1 MLFGFTQRSV
11 WSIRAPLP
19 PALLPGSGWP
29 SPGQV
34 HWAARPGPCV
44 WIGTRIEWPES
55 PRCESLTPPA
65 PHSETLSPTYRT
77 TARKH
82 RLMYHFNHRNTSEA
96 TAFSYSLQTS
106 SSAAPAAPSG
116 TDSVLLRLPRSR
128 WTTGSC
134 SGCGGG
140 LNASTAPGGR
150 QRNRNSVTPL
160 YITETNLTVYLPS

>member
-11 WSIRAPLP
+11 WSILAPLP

-77 TARKH
+77 TGGKH
-82 RLMYHFNHRNTSEA
+82 RLMYHFNHLNTSEETAAA
-96 TAFSYSLQTS
+96 TEGFHTHCKHLHQQLLLLLLGLTLSFFIYLV
-106 SSAAPAAPSG
+106 AAGRQEAVVVVEEDWTP
-116 TDSVLLRLPRSR
+116 VLLLEDD
-128 WTTGSC
+128 
-134 SGCGGG
+134 GGM
-140 LNASTAPGGR
+140 
-150 QRNRNSVTPL
+150 VT
-160 YITETNLTVYLPS
+160 V